1 LILILHIRDTHNIFF
16 YNVVYVLVS
25 IWGIRGVKFSSGKR
39 LFFSAVI
46 DTDVL
51 NFLSLA
57 VSWSVYFVWLEVF
70 LISPIHGIVLK
81 FKLWELSGFL
91 IFQSAKYVE
100 GVCEVLVGSHSLDST
115 PLLRLCRSECI

>member
-1 LILILHIRDTHNIFF
+1 M
-16 YNVVYVLVS
+16 VYVLVS